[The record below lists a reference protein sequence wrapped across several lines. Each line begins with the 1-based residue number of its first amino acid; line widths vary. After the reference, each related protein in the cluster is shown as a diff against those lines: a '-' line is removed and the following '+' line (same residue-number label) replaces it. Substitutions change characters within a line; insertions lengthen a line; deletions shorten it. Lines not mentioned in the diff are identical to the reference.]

1 MLNNPFTIISPEDLD
16 AELAH
21 QLFVE
26 VYSDFPQ
33 VKNAGHSMIVGAR
46 GSGKSMI
53 FRCLLPD
60 VLKLTEKCDFKD
72 LEFIAFHIPI
82 KNTSLKITELHALE
96 HHHASNMINEH
107 FFVLNILMQILTS
120 LINLGKSDLVY
131 NEKIYSDFLSI
142 YNRKLRL
149 QGCRNV
155 CDVQTTSASEF
166 FSQLYDHAEE
176 MNAEFMQYLLK
187 INDIEDGLSYK
198 YNLPIL
204 SFHGFIVP
212 ILKALKK
219 IPEIGEKNIYLFIDD
234 ADNLNKCQTQILNSW
249 LSSRTTPTICLKVST
264 QIGKYKSFVTTN
276 GTFVEAPHDYQEI
289 NISEKYTT
297 SKSKYYDRIRR
308 IVKKRLALA
317 GIEGVE
323 PENFFPPYG
332 AQKEAIQKEKQRLID
347 SWEECGRGN
356 RPIDDANRYAIPN
369 YIRDLGGT
377 RKQRSK
383 YMYAGFETLV
393 HLSSGVVRLFL
404 DSAAAMYDLE
414 ASSCKSTDIHEISYS
429 VQNQIAREKADEFL
443 YSQFRRLETD
453 EDVLSGNLNN
463 VQKLQNLIFSMG
475 KTFHDILVDTDRS
488 ERRVFS
494 IALSHTPTQEMKD
507 VLDLGVQNGYLHK
520 SYIGTKDGAG
530 RTWLYILNRY
540 VSPIFVLDPTSFAGY
555 LFLRNENIINA
566 MNTGSR
572 LKSIYELKQEDD
584 CENVQLTI
592 FDIGGDF
599 DD

>member
-1 MLNNPFTIISPEDLD
+1 MLSNPFTIISPEDLN

-60 VLKLTEKCDFKD
+60 VLKLTEKCEFKD
-72 LEFIAFHIPI
+72 LEFISFHIPI
-82 KNTSLKITELHALE
+82 KNTSLKITELNALE
-96 HHHASNMINEH
+96 RHHASYMINEH
-107 FFVLNILMQILTS
+107 FFILNILMQILNS
-120 LINLGKSDLVY
+120 LIKLADSDLVY
-131 NEKIYSDFLSI
+131 DEHIYTEFLAI
-142 YNRKLRL
+142 YNRKLKL
-149 QGCRNV
+149 QGCKNS
-155 CDVQTTSASEF
+155 CDIKATNAADF
-166 FSQLYDHAEE
+166 FSELYNHAEE
-176 MNAEFMQYLLK
+176 MNAEFIQYLLK
-187 INDIEDGLSYK
+187 INDNDGLSYK

-204 SFHGFIVP
+204 SYHGFIVP
-212 ILKALKK
+212 ILKALKNL
-219 IPEIGEKNIYLFIDD
+219 PEISGKNIYLFIDD
-234 ADNLNKCQTQILNSW
+234 ADNLNKCQTKILNSW
-249 LSSRTTPTICLKVST
+249 LSSRTAPTICLKVST

-276 GTFVEAPHDYQEI
+276 GTSVEAPHDYQEI

-297 SKSKYYDRIRR
+297 SKSKYYDRVRR
-308 IVKKRLALA
+308 IVEKRLALA
-317 GIEGVE
+317 GIMDRS
-323 PENFFPPYG
+323 PEEFFPVYEV
-332 AQKEAIQKEKQRLID
+332 QDEAIQKEKQRLIEAWPE
-347 SWEECGRGN
+347 SGRGN
-356 RPIDDANRYAIPN
+356 RAIDDANRYAIPN

-414 ASSCKSTDIHEISYS
+414 ISSKGKESIREISYS
-429 VQNQIAREKADEFL
+429 VQNEIAREKADEFL

-453 EDVLSGNLNN
+453 EEVLTGNLDN

-475 KTFHDILVDTDRS
+475 KTFHDILVNTDRS

-494 IALSHTPTQEMKD
+494 IALSNTPTQEMKE
-507 VLDLGVQNGYLHK
+507 VLDLGVQTGYLHK

-540 VSPIFVLDPTSFAGY
+540 ISPIFVLDPTSFAGY
-555 LFLRNENIINA
+555 LFLKNENIIRA
-566 MNTGSR
+566 MQTGAR
-572 LKSIYELKQEDD
+572 LKSNSELKSEETE
-584 CENVQLTI
+584 ENIQLTI

-599 DD
+599 CE

>member
-1 MLNNPFTIISPEDLD
+1 MLKNPFTIISPEDLN

-60 VLKLTEKCDFKD
+60 VLKLTEKCEFKD
-72 LEFIAFHIPI
+72 LEFISFHIPI
-82 KNTSLKITELHALE
+82 KNTSLKITELNALE
-96 HHHASNMINEH
+96 HHHASYMINEH
-107 FFVLNILMQILTS
+107 FFVLNILMQILNS
-120 LINLGKSDLVY
+120 LIKLGDSDLEY
-131 NEKIYSDFLSI
+131 DEQRYTEFLAI

-149 QGCRNV
+149 QGCKNSCEV
-155 CDVQTTSASEF
+155 HATNANEF
-166 FSQLYDHAEE
+166 FSILYDHAEE
-176 MNAEFMQYLLK
+176 MNAEFIQYLLR
-187 INDIEDGLSYK
+187 INDNDGISYK

-204 SFHGFIVP
+204 SYHGFVVP

-219 IPEIGEKNIYLFIDD
+219 FPEISEKNIYLFIDD
-234 ADNLNKCQTQILNSW
+234 ADNLNKCQTKILNSW
-249 LSSRTTPTICLKVST
+249 LSSRTAPTICLKVST

-276 GTFVEAPHDYQEI
+276 GTSVEAPHDYQEI
-289 NISEKYTT
+289 NISERYTT
-297 SKSKYYDRIRR
+297 SKSKYYDRVRR
-308 IVKKRLALA
+308 IVEKRLILA
-317 GIEGVE
+317 GILDRS
-323 PENFFPPYG
+323 PEDFFPRYKV
-332 AQKEAIQKEKQRLID
+332 QEEAIQREKQRLLEA
-347 SWEECGRGN
+347 WTENGRGN
-356 RPIDDANRYAIPN
+356 RASDDASRYAIPN

-414 ASSCKSTDIHEISYS
+414 VSSNQKENINEISYS
-429 VQNQIAREKADEFL
+429 VQNEIAREKADEFL

-453 EDVLSGNLNN
+453 EDVLTGNLDN

-475 KTFHDILVDTDRS
+475 KTFHDILVNTDRS

-494 IALSHTPTQEMKD
+494 IALSNTPTLEMKE
-507 VLDLGVQNGYLHK
+507 VLDLGVQTGYLHK

-530 RTWLYILNRY
+530 RTWLYVLNRY
-540 VSPIFVLDPTSFAGY
+540 ISPIFVLDPTSFAGY
-555 LFLRNENIINA
+555 LFLKNENIIRA
-566 MNTGSR
+566 METGAR
-572 LKSIYELKQEDD
+572 LKNNVELKNEETE
-584 CENVQLTI
+584 ENVQLTI

-599 DD
+599 YE

>member
-1 MLNNPFTIISPEDLD
+1 MLNNPFTIISPEDLN

-33 VKNAGHSMIVGAR
+33 VKNAGHSMIIGAR

-60 VLKLTEKCDFKD
+60 VLKLTEMCEFKD
-72 LEFIAFHIPI
+72 LEFVSFHIPI
-82 KNTSLKITELHALE
+82 KNTSLKITELNALDK
-96 HHHASNMINEH
+96 HHASFMINEH
-107 FFVLNILMQILTS
+107 FFVLNILMQILNS
-120 LINLGKSDLVY
+120 LIKLSESDLSY
-131 NEKIYSDFLSI
+131 DEKIYADFLDV
-142 YNRKLRL
+142 YTRKLRL
-149 QGCRNV
+149 QGCKTMGEINAN
-155 CDVQTTSASEF
+155 SAVEF
-166 FSQLYDHAEE
+166 FTQLYDHAEE
-176 MNAEFMQYLLK
+176 MNADFIQYLLK

-204 SFHGFIVP
+204 SFQGFIVP
-212 ILKALKK
+212 VLKALKK
-219 IPEIGEKNIYLFIDD
+219 LPEVGNKNIYLFIDD
-234 ADNLNKCQTQILNSW
+234 ADNLNKCQTQILNTW

-276 GTFVEAPHDYQEI
+276 GTSVEAPHDYQEI

-297 SKSKYYDRIRR
+297 SKSNYYDRIRR
-308 IVKKRLALA
+308 IVEKRLSLA
-317 GIEGVE
+317 GIEHVT
-323 PENFFPPYG
+323 PEEFFPQYEP
-332 AQKEAIQKEKQRLID
+332 QIRAINKEKQRLID
-347 SWEECGRGN
+347 DWEKNGRGN
-356 RPIDDANRYAIPN
+356 RAIDDASRYAIPN
-369 YIRDLGGT
+369 YIRDLGGN

-414 ASSCKSTDIHEISYS
+414 ISTGKSKNINRISYS
-429 VQNQIAREKADEFL
+429 VQNKVAREKADEFL
-443 YSQFRRLETD
+443 YSQFRRMETD
-453 EDVLSGNLNN
+453 EDVLSGNLDN

-475 KTFHDILVDTDRS
+475 KTFHDILVDTERS

-494 IALSHTPTQEMKD
+494 IALSNTPTQEMKNI
-507 VLDLGVQNGYLHK
+507 LELGVQNGYLHK

-540 VSPIFVLDPTSFAGY
+540 ISPVFVLDPTSFAGY
-555 LFLRNENIINA
+555 LFLKNDNIINA
-566 MNTGSR
+566 METGAR
-572 LKSIYELKQEDD
+572 LKSIYDLKNDD
-584 CENVQLTI
+584 NDENVQLSL
-592 FDIGGDF
+592 FDMEGDI
-599 DD
+599 DE

>member
-1 MLNNPFTIISPEDLD
+1 MLNNPFTIISPEDLN
-16 AELAH
+16 AELAN

-33 VKNAGHSMIVGAR
+33 VKNAGHSMIIGAR

-60 VLKLTEKCDFKD
+60 VLMLTNECDFKE

-82 KNTSLKITELHALE
+82 KNTLLRITELDILNR
-96 HHHASNMINEH
+96 HHASYMINEH
-107 FFVLNILMQILTS
+107 FFVLNLLMQILDS
-120 LINLGKSDLVY
+120 LIKFGKTDLSY
-131 NEKIYSDFLSI
+131 DEKIYSEFLSI
-142 YNRKLRL
+142 YNRKLKL
-149 QGCRNV
+149 QGCKEPCELKATN
-155 CDVQTTSASEF
+155 SESF
-166 FSQLYDHAEE
+166 FRGLYNHAED
-176 MNAEFMQYLLK
+176 MNAQFMQYILK
-187 INDIEDGLSYK
+187 INDHEDGLSYK

-204 SFHGFIVP
+204 SFQGFIVP
-212 ILKALKK
+212 ILKSLKLF
-219 IPEIGEKNIYLFIDD
+219 PEIGDKNIYLFIDD

-276 GTFVEAPHDYQEI
+276 GTSVEAPHDYQEI

-297 SKSKYYDRIRR
+297 SKSKYYNRIRC
-308 IVKKRLALA
+308 IVSKRLALV
-317 GIEGVE
+317 GINDKT
-323 PENFFPPYG
+323 PEDFFPPYEV
-332 AQKEAIQKEKQRLID
+332 QERAIQEEKERLIRE
-347 SWEECGRGN
+347 WENNGRGN
-356 RPIDDANRYAIPN
+356 RPVDDANRYAIPN

-393 HLSSGVVRLFL
+393 HLSSGIVRLFL

-414 ASSCKSTDIHEISYS
+414 VSDGNQKNISQISYT
-429 VQNQIAREKADEFL
+429 VQNKIAREKADEFL
-443 YSQFRRLETD
+443 YSQFRRMETD
-453 EDVLSGNLNN
+453 ESGIIGNLDN

-494 IALSHTPTQEMKD
+494 IALSNNPTREMQE

-540 VSPIFVLDPTSFAGY
+540 ISPVFVLDPTSFAGY
-555 LFLRNENIINA
+555 LFLKNENIINS
-566 MNTGSR
+566 MTTGAR
-572 LKSIYELKQEDD
+572 LKSIYELNS
-584 CENVQLTI
+584 ENDNEYIQLSL
-592 FDIGGDF
+592 FDMDGDI
-599 DD
+599 DE

>member
-1 MLNNPFTIISPEDLD
+1 MLNNPFTIISPEDLNAD
-16 AELAH
+16 LAH

-60 VLKLTEKCDFKD
+60 VLKLTEKCEFKD
-72 LEFIAFHIPI
+72 LEFLAFHIPI
-82 KNTSLKITELHALE
+82 KNTSLKLTELNALDN
-96 HHHASNMINEH
+96 HHASFMINEH
-107 FFVLNILMQILTS
+107 FFVLNLLMQILNTMLKLS
-120 LINLGKSDLVY
+120 ESDLAFD
-131 NEKIYSDFLSI
+131 NQTYSDFLAT

-149 QGCRNV
+149 QGCKTL
-155 CDVQTTSASEF
+155 CDVQASTAKDF
-166 FSQLYDHAEE
+166 FEQLYEHAEE
-176 MNAEFMQYLLK
+176 MHAEFIQYLLK
-187 INDIEDGLSYK
+187 INDIDNCLGYK
-198 YNLPIL
+198 YELPIL

-212 ILKALKK
+212 VLKSLKNL
-219 IPEIGEKNIYLFIDD
+219 PEIGSKNIYLFIDD

-249 LSSRTTPTICLKVST
+249 LSSRTAPTICIKVST
-264 QIGKYKSFVTTN
+264 QIGKYKSYVTTN

-297 SKSKYYDRIRR
+297 SKSKYYDRVRR
-308 IVKKRLALA
+308 IVEKRLALA
-317 GIEGVE
+317 GINGIT
-323 PENFFPPYG
+323 PEEFFPPY
-332 AQKEAIQKEKQRLID
+332 QLQSEAIQKEKQRLLD
-347 SWEECGRGN
+347 EWAENGRGN
-356 RPIDDANRYAIPN
+356 RAVDDANRYAIPN

-393 HLSSGVVRLFL
+393 HLSSGVIRLFL

-414 ASSCKSTDIHEISYS
+414 VSNGKKKIIDKISHTT
-429 VQNQIAREKADEFL
+429 QNRIAREKADEFL

-453 EDVLSGNLNN
+453 ESVLTGNLDD

-494 IALSHTPTQEMKD
+494 IALSNTPTKEMVS
-507 VLDLGVQNGYLHK
+507 VLDLGVQHGYLHK

-540 VSPIFVLDPTSFAGY
+540 ISPIFILDPTSFAGY

-566 MNTGSR
+566 MENGSR
-572 LKSIYELKQEDD
+572 LKSIYELNNQNDG
-584 CENVQLTI
+584 ENVQLTL
-592 FDIGGDF
+592 FEMEGE
-599 DD
+599 DDD